1 MRTLWGIPQIKRAWL
16 MVPKIDV
23 ENNFFEVGKGSMLTW
38 DTVESCRIFGEEQP
52 DYGLET

>member
-1 MRTLWGIPQIKRAWL
+1 